1 MHLGLHGPHTS
12 MRLFHTLL
20 QVPNWVKNCLCSPF
34 VGTQHFLRIRFSAPA
49 YRKTNHKFFK
59 NNAQKSKVNF
69 YIFTWGFDV
78 LSILIYLYK
87 SRILG
92 LLWSHLVLGQ
102 HRASITKREKE
113 WYAGDCIKNTRTLDF
128 TSCPARVT
136 VYVSKRRH
144 LSMTNMLSYWYPTLR
159 IIYFVLK
166 RVNSHSRFHPKTYG
180 FQNPNNPSLLVEQND
195 LLASNP
201 LCTGPEDCCDPV
213 WWITNCGKTS
223 PRINQLRFIYW

>member
-1 MHLGLHGPHTS
+1 MNCFWVILTIDFNLMHLGLHGPHTS

-128 TSCPARVT
+128 TSCPARARCT
-136 VYVSKRRH
+136 FPKDGIS
-144 LSMTNMLSYWYPTLR
+144 LWPICCLTD
-159 IIYFVLK
+159 IQ
-166 RVNSHSRFHPKTYG
+166 RFELY
-180 FQNPNNPSLLVEQND
+180 
-195 LLASNP
+195 
-201 LCTGPEDCCDPV
+201 
-213 WWITNCGKTS
+213 TS
-223 PRINQLRFIYW
+223 F